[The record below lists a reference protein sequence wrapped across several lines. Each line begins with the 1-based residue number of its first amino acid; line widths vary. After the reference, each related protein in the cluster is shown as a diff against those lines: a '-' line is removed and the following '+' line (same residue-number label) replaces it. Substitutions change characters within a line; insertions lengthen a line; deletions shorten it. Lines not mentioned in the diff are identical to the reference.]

1 MLLLKTGNLNCF
13 IIKLNNKRG
22 RALSMKEFM
31 KNKTVTYNLMSFTG
45 FKSLVVFSL
54 LLEAPRS
61 YDEINEYFKNHEFIK
76 EPVSIDTLRVYLTS
90 LRMVGC
96 EIIRTR
102 KADGGKYKLVSHPFE
117 LKVSDE
123 QIKSIV
129 KVYKAVSKNIELY
142 ELIILEKFLRKISL
156 LINNPDLTAAIEKMS
171 ILSGVNLELAGQL
184 IRHCKNKDQITFL
197 YNSPKS
203 GDKEIEII
211 TDKVELN
218 NNKLYLYGT
227 GLDYKQYGYFPISRI
242 KAVVSVSMFKTDI
255 SNIETLTVGYE
266 LNINPNEIK
275 LTDEEKLIDI
285 KDGKLLIESTT
296 SNPFIIKQRVL
307 SFGTGCKVLYPDSF
321 RNEIIN
327 TLKKMREGYLNG

>member
-1 MLLLKTGNLNCF
+1 
-13 IIKLNNKRG
+13 
-22 RALSMKEFM
+22 MKEFM
-31 KNKTVTYNLMSFTG
+31 RNKTVTYNLMSFTG

-96 EIIRTR
+96 EIVRTR
-102 KADGGKYKLVSHPFE
+102 KAEGGKYKIISHPFE
-117 LKVSDE
+117 LNVTDD
-123 QIKSIV
+123 QIKSLV

-142 ELIILEKFLRKISL
+142 ELIILEKFLRKVSR
-156 LINNPDLTAAIEKMS
+156 LINNPDLISAIDKMS
-171 ILSGVNLELAGQL
+171 LFSGVDLELAEQL
-184 IRHCKNKDQITFL
+184 IRYCNNKDQIVFL

-203 GDKEIEII
+203 GEKEIEII

-227 GLDYKQYGYFPISRI
+227 GLEYNQYGYFPISRI
-242 KAVVSVSMFKTDI
+242 KSVLTVRMFKSDVT
-255 SNIETLTVGYE
+255 NIKNLTVGYE
-266 LNINPNEIK
+266 LNINPNEVK
-275 LTDEEKLIDI
+275 LTDEEKLVDI
-285 KDGKLLIESTT
+285 KDGKLLIESTS

-307 SFGTGCKVLYPDSF
+307 SFGTRCKVLYPVSF
-321 RNEIIN
+321 RNEIVD

>member
-1 MLLLKTGNLNCF
+1 
-13 IIKLNNKRG
+13 
-22 RALSMKEFM
+22 MKEFM

-61 YDEINEYFKNHEFIK
+61 YDEINQYFKNHEFIK

-90 LRMVGC
+90 LRMIGC

-102 KADGGKYKLVSHPFE
+102 KAEGGKYKLVSHPFE
-117 LKVSDE
+117 LKVTDD
-123 QIKSIV
+123 QIKSLV
-129 KVYKAVSKNIELY
+129 KVYKAVSRNIELY
-142 ELIILEKFLRKISL
+142 ELIILEKFFRKIAA
-156 LINNPDLTAAIEKMS
+156 LINNQTLTDAIEKVS
-171 ILSGVNLELAGQL
+171 LFSGVNLELAEQL

-227 GLDYKQYGYFPISRI
+227 GLEYNQYGYFPVSRI
-242 KAVVSVSMFKTDI
+242 KSILSVQMFKSDI

-266 LNINPNEIK
+266 LSINPNEIR
-275 LTDEEKLIDI
+275 LTDEEKLVDI
-285 KDGKLLIESTT
+285 KDGKILIESKT

-307 SFGTGCKVLYPDSF
+307 SFGYACKVLYPESF
-321 RNEIIN
+321 RNEIVD